1 MDNEMKD
8 MLNLILGKLS
18 RLEEGQK
25 KLEKGQ
31 ANLEKGQVIL
41 EKRQDEMFR
50 VVKAIE
56 SSNIEARAKQD
67 SLEHRVAH
75 IEGTVNAVGEV
86 LRQER
91 A

>member
-31 ANLEKGQVIL
+31 ANLEKGQAKL
-41 EKRQDEMFR
+41 EEGQ
-50 VVKAIE
+50 
-56 SSNIEARAKQD
+56 AKQD

-75 IEGTVNAVGEV
+75 IEGTINAVGEV

-91 A
+91 V

>member
-31 ANLEKGQVIL
+31 AKLEEGQ
-41 EKRQDEMFR
+41 
-50 VVKAIE
+50 
-56 SSNIEARAKQD
+56 AKQD

-75 IEGTVNAVGEV
+75 IEGTINAVGEV
-86 LRQER
+86 LKQER

>member
-31 ANLEKGQVIL
+31 AKLEEGQ
-41 EKRQDEMFR
+41 
-50 VVKAIE
+50 
-56 SSNIEARAKQD
+56 AKQD

-75 IEGTVNAVGEV
+75 IEGTINAVGEV

>member
-31 ANLEKGQVIL
+31 AKLEEGQ
-41 EKRQDEMFR
+41 
-50 VVKAIE
+50 
-56 SSNIEARAKQD
+56 AKQD

-75 IEGTVNAVGEV
+75 IEGTINAVGEV

-91 A
+91 V